1 MDLTLQIEAEWLDR
15 LRADEPG
22 ALSSRR
28 DLRRLNTIMGH
39 ARIIASVLRQERDL
53 RSMRSLIDLGGGDG
67 GFSAYLSY

>member
-28 DLRRLNTIMGH
+28 DLRR
-39 ARIIASVLRQERDL
+39 ASVLRQERDL
-53 RSMRSLIDLGGGDG
+53 RSMHSLIDLGGGDG